1 MSQIETALTKIF
13 DRHRIVF
20 WYDAKRELRA
30 EFDGLKARVLQHE
43 IDHLDGVLIVDRQS
57 SLKRSL
63 IRKEISQKRKS
74 GEW

>member
-30 EFDGLKARVLQHE
+30 EFNARKNGQRDLQC
-43 IDHLDGVLIVDRQS
+43 G
-57 SLKRSL
+57 
-63 IRKEISQKRKS
+63 
-74 GEW
+74 